1 MRAPCAHTQR
11 GAHREKSARF
21 ARLKTPIV
29 KCDRACADGCTDMQ
43 HTAPNSTPE
52 THAGTHANA
61 HIGTHTNSGTDLVTA
76 TTGAHLA
83 DTRIHPGADADAFAV
98 SAADLIELIRSGHGA
113 DLNELVQRTL
123 GTRRAA

>member
-1 MRAPCAHTQR
+1 
-11 GAHREKSARF
+11 
-21 ARLKTPIV
+21 
-29 KCDRACADGCTDMQ
+29 MQ
-43 HTAPNSTPE
+43 HTAPNSTPD

-61 HIGTHTNSGTDLVTA
+61 GADLVSA

-83 DTRIHPGADADAFAV
+83 NTRIHPGADADAFAV

>member
-1 MRAPCAHTQR
+1 MRAPCAHAQR

-29 KCDRACADGCTDMQ
+29 KCDRAYADGCTDMQ
-43 HTAPNSTPE
+43 HTAPNSTPD
-52 THAGTHANA
+52 THART
-61 HIGTHTNSGTDLVTA
+61 HIGTHANSGTDLVTA